1 MSQTALYWLQ
11 NFEISE
17 LLNAFKSAILAWP
30 ELHDSLSQ
38 NDCKIVLSDLGQ
50 LDLQKLKSGEDISQ
64 SITHSAFKEL
74 VWISC
79 VAADLELRGLSHIRI
94 EKVSDQK

>member
-17 LLNAFKSAILAWP
+17 LMNALKSAILAWP

-38 NDCKIVLSDLGQ
+38 NENKIILNTLSQ
-50 LDLQKLKSGEDISQ
+50 LDLQKLNSREDISQ
-64 SITHSAFKEL
+64 NIHHPAFKEL
-74 VWISC
+74 IWISC
-79 VAADLELRGLSHIRI
+79 VAAELELRGLSHIRI
-94 EKVSDQK
+94 EK